1 MVKRKSKTFTIELTG
16 EQTDAL
22 RELAGSWNDTLE
34 EALRRIAVRG
44 IDTELH
50 PQHYDER
57 EAA

>member
-1 MVKRKSKTFTIELTG
+1 MAKRKNQTFTVELTA
-16 EQTDAL
+16 EQTDGL
-22 RELAGSWNDTLE
+22 RELAGCWNETLE

-50 PQHYDER
+50 LQHYDER